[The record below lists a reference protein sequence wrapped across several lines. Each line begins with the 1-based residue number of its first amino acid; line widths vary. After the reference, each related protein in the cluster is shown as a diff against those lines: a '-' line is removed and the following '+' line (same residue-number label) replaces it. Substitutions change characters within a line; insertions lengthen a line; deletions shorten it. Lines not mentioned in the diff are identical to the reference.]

1 MRIITANAFTAE
13 LNIAGVDN
21 PTINRLNEFID
32 KYTKKFLKQLYG
44 DNMGNL
50 FISAL
55 NEQPPIS
62 AGNRFYDLAQD
73 SDLQNSLACYVYY
86 WFQRDNVSF
95 SSSQGEKRAKA
106 SNSTDVEMGYK
117 VSRAWNEMVDYCR
130 NVNVDATVFP
140 EYVKYNWYYC
150 NGTRWYDRGYSAVYQ
165 FEQPREIYFPINPL
179 F

>member
-1 MRIITANAFTAE
+1 MRIITVTAFTLE
-13 LNIAGVDN
+13 LNIANTDQIPVQERVNG
-21 PTINRLNEFID
+21 FID

-44 DNMGNL
+44 DVMGNL
-50 FISAL
+50 FVDAL
-55 NEQPPIS
+55 PMLDNTS
-62 AGNRFYDLAQD
+62 RFYALATNE
-73 SDLQNSLACYVYY
+73 DLQTALASYVYY
-86 WFQRDNVSF
+86 WYMRDAVSF
-95 SSSQGEKRAKA
+95 SSGQGEKRAQA
-106 SNSTDVEMGYK
+106 SNSTDTEMGYK
-117 VSRAWNEMVDYCR
+117 VARAWNEMVDYCR